1 VKLTILYL
9 DDEPIILENF
19 WEMFDGQHEVL
30 TTTSL
35 AEARRIVRERA
46 PDIVISDQRMP
57 EIEGAEFLR
66 EVASQHPDSLRI
78 LVTGHAQMSDV
89 LIEISTGIIN
99 FFIPKPW
106 TEDYMS
112 LVLERARMLLT
123 SPARLLRPENE
134 RRIAPRHKARL
145 ESSVL
150 MIAAK
155 ETAGQKEQ
163 MLTLTGYTYDIS
175 ESGVGLIVAAED
187 MEALDSF
194 GSTYTL
200 RLVLTLPK
208 GPIELVIT
216 PVRHQQLDDGKEYLV
231 GAQITDMSGRDRVR
245 FMEFISE
252 QASGSGGGGGSS
264 FMGTGPAPPAYAL
277 LD

>member
-9 DDEPIILENF
+9 DDEPTILENF
-19 WEMFDGQHEVL
+19 QEMFEGQHDVL
-30 TTTSL
+30 TTTKL
-35 AEARRIVRERA
+35 AEARRILAERV
-46 PDIVISDQRMP
+46 PNIIISDQRMP

-66 EVASQHPDSLRI
+66 EVATVHPDSLRI
-78 LVTGHAQMSDV
+78 LVTGHAHMSDV

-106 TEDYMS
+106 TEEYMTQ
-112 LVLERARMLLT
+112 VLERAGMLL
-123 SPARLLRPENE
+123 SSLVRPRRAPGD

-145 ESSVL
+145 ETNVL
-150 MIAAK
+150 IIAAQ
-155 ETAGQKEQ
+155 ETAEGHKEE

-175 ESGVGLIVAAED
+175 ESGVGLVVSAED
-187 MEALDSF
+187 KKALDNL
-194 GSTYTL
+194 GSACTL

-216 PVRHQQLDDGKEYLV
+216 PVRHQRLDEGKEYLI

-245 FMEFISE
+245 FMEYISE
-252 QASGSGGGGGSS
+252 QSS
-264 FMGTGPAPPAYAL
+264 ETVVPPPRAETL
-277 LD
+277 SRSSCMLSD

>member
-1 VKLTILYL
+1 MKLTILYF
-9 DDEPIILENF
+9 DDEPTILENF

-46 PDIVISDQRMP
+46 PDIIISDQRMP
-57 EIEGAEFLR
+57 EIEGTEFLR
-66 EVASQHPDSLRI
+66 EVALLQPNCLRI

-106 TEDYMS
+106 TEEYMS
-112 LVLERARMLLT
+112 MVLERAGMLLM
-123 SPARLLRPENE
+123 SPARMNRPESE

-155 ETAGQKEQ
+155 ETAAGHKEQ
-163 MLTLTGYTYDIS
+163 MLTLTGYTHDIS

-187 MEALDSF
+187 MEALDSL
-194 GSTYTL
+194 GATYTL

-208 GPIELVIT
+208 GPVELLIT
-216 PVRHQQLDDGKEYLV
+216 PVRYQQLEEGREYLI

-245 FMEFISE
+245 YMEYISE
-252 QASGSGGGGGSS
+252 QSS
-264 FMGTGPAPPAYAL
+264 DNILPSSLCAKPLPHAYAF